1 MNTTITAA
9 DLAIIIQLAVAPVF
23 LLAGIAGFLGV
34 LSGRLGRI
42 IDRARVLERDL
53 LTISASDE
61 ATWLKKELRVIWR
74 RVKIIHWS
82 IALCTTSAL
91 LVCVLIVCL
100 FAGRFMAINLAPV
113 VVALFVLGLSLLI
126 VALLLF
132 LNEVRLSTRTL
143 RLGGEFISGA
153 GEAGVIG

>member
-143 RLGGEFISGA
+143 RLGVSLFPEL
-153 GEAGVIG
+153 VKPV